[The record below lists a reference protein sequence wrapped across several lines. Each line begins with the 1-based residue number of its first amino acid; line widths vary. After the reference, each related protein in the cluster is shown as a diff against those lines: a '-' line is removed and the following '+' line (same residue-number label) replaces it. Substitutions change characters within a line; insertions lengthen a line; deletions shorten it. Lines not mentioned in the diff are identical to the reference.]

1 MALFRKRKKKPEDA
15 RSTDSR
21 KYKETSRGKNARA
34 TGGAEAEIG
43 RGTGKSGTS
52 IRTRNKEFAVV
63 TYLFLLI
70 FLGWIVYFAWFM
82 FFRAES
88 VINNSYNARTETFAK
103 QTVRGDILSN
113 DGTVLATTQTD
124 EEGNE
129 TRVYP
134 YANEFAHAVGYTI
147 QGSYGIEKISNF
159 YMLRSHEF
167 LPQRILKQLTGQ
179 KSDGDNV
186 VTTLDVSLQEAA
198 YNALGSHQG
207 AVVALDPE
215 SGEILAMV
223 SKPDFDPNTLADD
236 WSSITSDS
244 SQSVLLNR
252 ATQGSYPPGSIF
264 KIFATV
270 EYLREHNGSGDNYSF
285 DCSGEL
291 TQDGSTIHC
300 YHNTVHG
307 QEDLESS
314 FANSCNASFANIG
327 LNLNLSNYID
337 LVNDSLFNTALPTN
351 FEYKKSSFS
360 LSESASSAEIMQ
372 TVIGQGQTTVSP
384 YHMALLA
391 SAIANNGELITPY
404 VVDHI
409 ENNTGSLVKSFHT
422 ESYGRIFSESECK
435 VLQQYMEYTV
445 ENGTARGLSGQ
456 SYTAGGKTGTAEF
469 SDSSDSAHAWFIG
482 YAYQEGYGKIAIAV
496 IVEDSGSGGTY
507 AVPVAKSVFDAYFS
521 E

>member
-1 MALFRKRKKKPEDA
+1 MEA
-15 RSTDSR
+15 
-21 KYKETSRGKNARA
+21 ETGRGRGKSR
-34 TGGAEAEIG
+34 
-43 RGTGKSGTS
+43 TS
-52 IRTRNKEFAVV
+52 IKTRNKEFAVV
-63 TYLFLLI
+63 TYLFLFI

-82 FFRAES
+82 FFRAET

-103 QTVRGDILSN
+103 QTVRGNILAN
-113 DGTVLATTQTD
+113 DGTVLATTKTD
-124 EEGNE
+124 DSGNE

-134 YANEFAHAVGYTI
+134 YANKFAHTVGYTI
-147 QGSYGIEKISNF
+147 QGSSGIEKIANF

-179 KSDGDNV
+179 KSAGDNV

-198 YNALGSHQG
+198 YNALGSYNG
-207 AVVALDPE
+207 AVVAIEPTT
-215 SGEILAMV
+215 GKILAMV
-223 SKPDFDPNTLADD
+223 SKPDFDPNTLADN
-236 WSSITSDS
+236 WSSITSDD

-270 EYLREHNGSGDNYSF
+270 EYLREHNGSGEDYSF
-285 DCSGEL
+285 DCKGEL
-291 TQDGSTIHC
+291 TVDSSTIHC
-300 YHNTVHG
+300 YHGSVHG
-307 QEDLESS
+307 QENLETS

-327 LNLNLSNYID
+327 LNLKLNDYID
-337 LVNDSLFNTALPTN
+337 LVNNSLFNTALPTQ
-351 FEYKKSSFS
+351 FEYKKSNFS
-360 LSESASSAEIMQ
+360 LTSNASSAEIMQ

-391 SAIANNGELITPY
+391 SAIANDGELMTPY

-409 ENNTGSLVKSFHT
+409 ENNTGSLVKSFKT
-422 ESYGRIFSESECK
+422 SSYGKIFSESESK
-435 VLQQYMEYTV
+435 SLQEYMEYTV
-445 ENGTARGLSGQ
+445 QNGTAKALSGQ

-469 SDSSDSAHAWFIG
+469 SDSSDSSHAWFIG
-482 YAYQEGYGKIAIAV
+482 YAYKEGYGKIAIAV